1 MNFLCNVRRH
11 KEYQL
16 RFPTLT
22 NPFKNVSPQQ
32 ISLCVFTNYCF
43 DSDVFVCFFALCSAG
58 CCCAFNIC
66 PERLG
71 LPLCESTHKSI
82 SHRHFFMRCI
92 IFFFVFLLAYSFTW
106 HTKCLLLNSYL
117 KMSTLHNKMPANH
130 TPSNNQKEDLRLRL
144 CVPSLCV

>member
-1 MNFLCNVRRH
+1 MHSTPATKTAKNKKKKKCVNFLCNVRRH

-16 RFPTLT
+16 RFPTLS

-43 DSDVFVCFFALCSAG
+43 DSDVCVCFFALCSVG

-71 LPLCESTHKSI
+71 SPLCESTHKSI
-82 SHRHFFMRCI
+82 SHRHFFVRCI
-92 IFFFVFLLAYSFTW
+92 FLFCLLARSLVRLTNQMSIIKFVFKNEHVA
-106 HTKCLLLNSYL
+106 
-117 KMSTLHNKMPANH
+117 
-130 TPSNNQKEDLRLRL
+130 
-144 CVPSLCV
+144 